1 MSYQLLEIEQ
11 VWSKRMN
18 LAITEGRERER
29 VYIDNVL
36 TAVMLEVANKQHQA
50 GLKLAR
56 DIVRGLPPQE
66 GTK

>member
-1 MSYQLLEIEQ
+1 MKDQLLQLEQIE
-11 VWSKRMN
+11 KRIKEARN
-18 LAITEGRERER
+18 QGRELER

-36 TAVMLEVANKQHQA
+36 TAVMLEVANKQHTA

-56 DIVRGLPPQE
+56 DIVRGLPLSE